1 MTTYY
6 DNVKKVRKKFNGIQP
21 DHLKNVFKSTNIIFA
36 QKQPRN
42 LLRLLPKGRFD
53 TYTNNFIQPKGL
65 FKCTD
70 KRCKICSLYVNE
82 DNSFVMSSNM
92 RWKLCSNVTCRVVN
106 VMHKLKC
113 NTCDHSDTYIGK
125 MVGDKVVGFKS
136 RIIQL
141 ISDCRTGLSIC
152 KFLICICHENKCL
165 NEQYFQ
171 LNIND
176 ESKRQ
181 SAIRVL

>member
-36 QKQPRN
+36 QKQRRD

-82 DNSFVMSSNM
+82 DSSFTMFNNM
-92 RWKLCSNVTCRVVN
+92 RWELHLHVTCR
-106 VMHKLKC
+106 
-113 NTCDHSDTYIGK
+113 
-125 MVGDKVVGFKS
+125 
-136 RIIQL
+136 
-141 ISDCRTGLSIC
+141 
-152 KFLICICHENKCL
+152 
-165 NEQYFQ
+165 
-171 LNIND
+171 NINVVYYL
-176 ESKRQ
+176 KFNT
-181 SAIRVL
+181 

>member
-53 TYTNNFIQPKGL
+53 TYTNNFIQPKVL

-82 DNSFVMSSNM
+82 DSSFTMSNNM
-92 RWKLCSNVTCRVVN
+92 RWELHLHVTCRNIN
-106 VMHKLKC
+106 VIYYLKF
-113 NTCDHSDTYIGK
+113 NTCDHKETYIGK
-125 MVGDKVVGFKS
+125 TVSDSVVGFKS

-141 ISDCRTGLSIC
+141 ISDCRTGLFTC
-152 KFLICICHENKCL
+152 KFPIYVYHCAMKNKCSK
-165 NEQYFQ
+165 EPYSQ
-171 LNIND
+171 LNKVKD
-176 ESKRQ
+176 S
-181 SAIRVL
+181 